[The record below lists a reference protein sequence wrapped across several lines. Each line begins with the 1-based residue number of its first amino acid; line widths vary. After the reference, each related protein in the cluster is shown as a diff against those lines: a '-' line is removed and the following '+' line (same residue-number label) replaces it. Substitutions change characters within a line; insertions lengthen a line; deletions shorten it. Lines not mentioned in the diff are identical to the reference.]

1 MKAPLVLLVLLTFVG
16 SKSFAETP
24 RSVHGRTLGEID
36 LVSKR
41 VLKRSISPKFY
52 QSLLISPIEGLI
64 VVRAQVSGGKLFS
77 EKIVRS
83 DLDGRYDQIAR
94 QTAKEMMILG
104 DNKLDSQIK
113 TSAVRV
119 NVLIYQI
126 ADGTMV
132 LSFATLDRPGGEQAD
147 YFGSARLRVLKKD
160 GSWTEIMGPSN
171 LRNLAIRDSGLKN
184 NFELQM
190 KLERI
195 SGGGK

>member
-1 MKAPLVLLVLLTFVG
+1 MKALLVLLVLLTFVG
-16 SKSFAETP
+16 RQSFAEAP

-36 LVSKR
+36 LISKR

-64 VVRAQVSGGKLFS
+64 EVRAMVSGGKLFQ

-83 DLDGRYDQIAR
+83 DLDGRFDQIAL

-104 DNKLDSQIK
+104 DYKLDSQIK

-119 NVLIYQI
+119 HVLIYQI

-147 YFGSARLRVLKKD
+147 YFGSARLRVLKTD
-160 GSWTEIMGPSN
+160 GSWVEITGPSN

-195 SGGGK
+195 SGR

>member
-1 MKAPLVLLVLLTFVG
+1 MKALLVLLLALTFG
-16 SKSFAETP
+16 SKSFAEAP
-24 RSVHGRTLGEID
+24 PSVHGRRLGEID
-36 LVSKR
+36 LISQR
-41 VLKRSISPKFY
+41 VLKRSISAKFY
-52 QSLLISPIEGLI
+52 QSLVISPIEGLI
-64 VVRAQVSGGKLFS
+64 VVRALNSGGKLFQ
-77 EKIVRS
+77 EKIIRS
-83 DLDGRYDQIAR
+83 DLDGRFDQIAL

-104 DNKLDSQIK
+104 DYKLDSQIK

-147 YFGSARLRVLKKD
+147 YFGSARLRVLKTD
-160 GSWTEIMGPSN
+160 GSWVEITGPSN

-195 SGGGK
+195 SGQ